1 MNKITNFQLPT
12 KVYFGQGSIS
22 EIGSL
27 AEKFGKKALIISTR
41 HWVKQKKAL
50 EQISKSLLE
59 HNVRHLFYDAI
70 KSEPNTKL
78 VNSCMA
84 YTTSE
89 KVDLIIA
96 IGGGSVIDIGKA
108 VSVLVNNYGNVNR
121 YLEVDGS
128 YILKHRGIPFIAIPT
143 TSGTGS
149 EVTRNAVILNTKT
162 KMKRSVRSDLM
173 FPEIAIVD
181 PELTLHLPP
190 QLTALTAMDAFA
202 HLTEGYFSKKANE
215 LSELFSLYGIN
226 LIKRSL
232 PKAVKSGA
240 GDIEIRS
247 DLAMAS
253 LMGGFVLNNS
263 GMGICH
269 ALSGTLGGMFKVP
282 HSIAVALTLP
292 AVFEYLF
299 SKTNKAKKAARILSP
314 SIKTRKKLV
323 PWFKKFYSR
332 AGINHSLQDFGILK
346 KHFKQIASLAM
357 TSNSIKSSPVKPLK
371 KDLIAI
377 LEKTYSEF

>member
-1 MNKITNFQLPT
+1 MDVIYDFQLPT
-12 KVYFGQGSIS
+12 KVYFGPGTIS
-22 EIGSL
+22 EIGVLSSQ
-27 AEKFGKKALIISTR
+27 FGKKALIISTR

-50 EQISKSLLE
+50 EQISRSLLE
-59 HNVRHLFYDAI
+59 NNVRHLFYDAI
-70 KSEPNTKL
+70 KSEPTTKL

-89 KVDLIIA
+89 KIDLIIA

-128 YILKHRGIPFIAIPT
+128 YILKHKGIPFIAIPT

-202 HLTEGYFSKKANE
+202 HLMEGYLSKKANE
-215 LSELFSLYGIN
+215 LSELFSLYGIS

-232 PKAVKSGA
+232 PKAVGSDA
-240 GDIEIRS
+240 GDIKART

-253 LMGGFVLNNS
+253 LMGGFVLTNS

-292 AVFEYLF
+292 AVLDYLF
-299 SKTNKAKKAARILSP
+299 DKTEKARKASRILSP
-314 SIKTRKKLV
+314 GIKTRKSLI
-323 PWFKKFYSR
+323 PWFKKFYLKS
-332 AGINHSLQDFGILK
+332 GIKQSLQDFDIQK
-346 KHFKQIASLAM
+346 KHFKQIASLAL
-357 TSNSIKSSPVKPLK
+357 TSNSIKSSPIKPPK
-371 KDLIAI
+371 KDLISI
-377 LEKTYSEF
+377 LDKACSEF